1 MERELSA
8 RQRRFAAEIAA
19 GQSRAKAYAIAYPNQ
34 RMKKSSLEVVSK
46 KAAKH
51 PKVKA
56 EIERLLIQLL
66 PPVQDMRAAYEHAFA
81 TVIKLSIESRDDRV
95 RFDCARW
102 LRAECERQERLLAAV
117 RPEPEAERMLAGL
130 RALYARIEAGR
141 SATGQAPLVIA
152 GDAADADG
160 DGATAEP
167 PTTAV
172 DAVEVH
178 VEAGESQR
186 PDECSDAEES
196 SAPPE
201 FRRVPVPGHY
211 PPKFKTIRTR

>member
-1 MERELSA
+1 MERELSV

-34 RMKKSSLEVVSK
+34 RMKKGSLEVVSK

-66 PPVQDMRAAYEHAFA
+66 PPVQDMRAAYEHAFS

-102 LRAECERQERLLAAV
+102 LRAEYERQEQLITAV
-117 RPEPEAERMLAGL
+117 RPEPETERMLATL
-130 RALYARIEAGR
+130 RALYIQIEGTAAHPVR
-141 SATGQAPLVIA
+141 PLEMVE
-152 GDAADADG
+152 DVADADG
-160 DGATAEP
+160 LPAVPPETTMAAAEGH
-167 PTTAV
+167 A
-172 DAVEVH
+172 
-178 VEAGESQR
+178 EAEEAEMGDDW
-186 PDECSDAEES
+186 PDAEES
-196 SAPPE
+196 SAQPA
-201 FRRVPVPGHY
+201 FRRVPIPGHY
-211 PPKFKTIRTR
+211 PPKFKTIRIK

>member
-1 MERELSA
+1 MERELSV

-19 GQSRAKAYAIAYPNQ
+19 GQSRAKAYALAYPNQ

-66 PPVQDMRAAYEHAFA
+66 PPVPDMRAAYEHAFA

-102 LRAECERQERLLAAV
+102 LRAECERQEQLMAAA
-117 RPEPEAERMLAGL
+117 RPEPEAERMLASL
-130 RALYARIEAGR
+130 RALYAKIQGSASHPAQAELDMAGK
-141 SATGQAPLVIA
+141 VA
-152 GDAADADG
+152 GAAG
-160 DGATAEP
+160 SPAEP
-167 PTTAV
+167 PTTSV
-172 DAVEVH
+172 DAAEVH
-178 VEAGESQR
+178 VETGESGR
-186 PDECSDAEES
+186 PDECSNAEES
-196 SAPPE
+196 SAQPE
-201 FRRVPVPGHY
+201 FRRVPVPGHH
-211 PPKFKTIRTR
+211 PPRFKTIRVK